1 MLENKFHTQC
11 FPPSRSQQP
20 QVEISTVDMK
30 YASAHACTR
39 PLSTPTAYESLV
51 TSSWEESAERL
62 KASRWKEPPQ
72 NATTTTTT
80 TTPQER
86 TQVKQ
91 HRGTLQLRSQDEA
104 A

>member
-1 MLENKFHTQC
+1 MKPTDYLMLEKIFQAQC

-51 TSSWEESAERL
+51 ASSWKESAEQL
-62 KASRWKEPPQ
+62 KAETNIVEGPPPHYSPGKDSGETASWDT
-72 NATTTTTT
+72 AT
-80 TTPQER
+80 
-86 TQVKQ
+86 
-91 HRGTLQLRSQDEA
+91 GIA
-104 A
+104 G

>member
-1 MLENKFHTQC
+1 MLENKFHAQC

-51 TSSWEESAERL
+51 ASSWEESAERL
-62 KASRWKEPPQ
+62 KAETNIVEGTPP
-72 NATTTTTT
+72 
-80 TTPQER
+80 TTPQEK

-91 HRGTLQLRSQDEA
+91 HRGTLQLKSQDEA